1 VPVHRRWGVG
11 VQESD
16 VSAAAGWYA
25 DPSGIEGQLR
35 WWNGTDWTDHVTP
48 DPSQLAVT
56 TGAAGAAATEPS
68 QPPPPTGAPISG
80 PDSHP
85 GAGPEGW
92 AATGSE
98 RPVWQVDAPMPTS
111 SGSSVKTGLIVAAV
125 VGVVLIGLVAVLVL
139 GVLRGGQVSFEVGA
153 DGSFDEDFFGDGET
167 IVGDPMRAG
176 DTIDGEV
183 PPDGAYEVTVVV
195 EPGGTYAFD
204 VRGGDELDATVEVYG
219 PSGELLD
226 ENDDRGDTSTDGVGG
241 AMLDPYLE
249 LDLSPGEHLVVV
261 RGWAGESGPFTLA
274 VTPR

>member
-1 VPVHRRWGVG
+1 

-35 WWNGTDWTDHVTP
+35 WWDGADWTDHVTP
-48 DPSQLAVT
+48 DPSQLAVA

-68 QPPPPTGAPISG
+68 QPPPPTGAPLSG
-80 PDSHP
+80 PDNHP
-85 GAGPEGW
+85 DAGSPGW
-92 AATGSE
+92 TPTGTE
-98 RPVWQVDAPMPTS
+98 RPVWQVDTPVPS
-111 SGSSVKTGLIVAAV
+111 SGGSPVKTGLIVAAV

-139 GVLRGGQVSFEVGA
+139 GVLRSGPVAFEVGA
-153 DGSFDEDFFGDGET
+153 DGSFDDDFFGGGET

-176 DTIDGEV
+176 DTVEGEV
-183 PPDGAYEVTVVV
+183 PQDGAYEVTVVV
-195 EPGGTYAFD
+195 EQAGRYAFD
-204 VRGGDELDATVEVYG
+204 VRGGSALDATVEVYA

-226 ENDDRGDTSTDGVGG
+226 ENDDRGDALTGQVGG

-261 RGWAGESGPFTLA
+261 RGWAGEGGPFTLS
-274 VTPR
+274 VTGS